1 MAPSIAELPS
11 SPSTTVKEA
20 PISTTSGRG
29 IFNAEAQPSE
39 ASAVSTWQS
48 IATRRQQEIKSS
60 IPSEWLL
67 PTDLLQSKRPLDLVK
82 TCGLLNEREV
92 KIVYS
97 TAVDLLEK
105 MRTREYT
112 AVEVTTAFCKASAV
126 AHQATNCLAWTMYP
140 IALSHAAKLDAH
152 MSLTG
157 TPIGPLHGLPISVK
171 EHVYLIDTPSTSGFV
186 GWADNF
192 CTSSAQEGVC
202 IQVLRES
209 GAVFH
214 VKTTNPQGLMALET
228 QSNLYSTTTNPL
240 NTSLS
245 PGGSSGGESA
255 LVAMHG
261 SILGIGTDIGGS
273 IRNPALSCGIYGLKP
288 SVARLPHSGLSGAH
302 DGMESV
308 IGVVGPIATCLAD
321 VELFCK
327 TLLDAQPWRQEVG
340 LLPIPWGSREAS
352 AAEKEENRK
361 LKIGIIYTD
370 GVHTPHPPITRV
382 LHSTESALK
391 DAGHEIIPFPTHLHA
406 PIVSTVN
413 ALYLLDGGAEYLS
426 HLSLTSE
433 PPTSLLQWLLEEETT
448 TIRSIPE
455 QWKLHKERNR
465 LQDAYAKLMLETGV
479 DCIIAPGGVT
489 VANAHEEAKY
499 WGYTNVYNGL
509 DLPVACLPA
518 GEVQEGD
525 AWGDEN
531 ENKIAK
537 THMEALWGPG
547 KEGAQKYEGGSVGL
561 QIVGR
566 RLEEEKLL
574 KLTKIIER
582 DLGLSGSN

>member
-1 MAPSIAELPS
+1 MAPSIAELS
-11 SPSTTVKEA
+11 SSLATPVKEVSA
-20 PISTTSGRG
+20 STASEL
-29 IFNAEAQPSE
+29 ADEQPSK
-39 ASAVSTWQS
+39 ASTASTWQA
-48 IATRRQQEIKSS
+48 IATRRQREIFSS
-60 IPSEWLL
+60 IPSEWIL
-67 PTDLLQSKRPLDLVK
+67 PADLLKSKRPLDLVK
-82 TCGLLNEREV
+82 TCGLLNEREI

-140 IALSHAAKLDAH
+140 SALSHAAKLDAH
-152 MSLTG
+152 MTQTG
-157 TPIGPLHGLPISVK
+157 SPIGPLHGLPISVK
-171 EHVYLIDTPSTSGFV
+171 EHIYLIDTPSTSGFV

-192 CTSSAQEGVC
+192 CASPSQEGMC
-202 IQVLRES
+202 IQVLRNS

-228 QSNLYSTTTNPL
+228 RSNLYSTTTNPL
-240 NTSLS
+240 NTFLS

-273 IRNPALSCGIYGLKP
+273 IRSPALSCGIYGLKP

-321 VELFCK
+321 VELFCQ
-327 TLLDAQPWRQEVG
+327 TLLDAQPWRGEVG
-340 LLPIPWGSREAS
+340 LLPIPWGCREVV
-352 AAEKEENRK
+352 AAENEENRK

-382 LHSTESALK
+382 LHSTESTLRK
-391 DAGHEIIPFPTHLHA
+391 AGHEIIPFPTHLHA
-406 PIVSTVN
+406 PLISTVD
-413 ALYLLDGGAEYLS
+413 AMYLLDGGAEYLS

-433 PPTSLLQWLLEEETT
+433 PPTSLLQWLLEKKTT
-448 TIRSIPE
+448 KNRTVSE
-455 QWKLHKERNR
+455 QWKLHQERNR
-465 LQDAYAKLMLETGV
+465 IQDAYAKLMLETGV

-499 WGYTNVYNGL
+499 WGYTSVFNGL

-518 GEVQEGD
+518 GEVEEGD
-525 AWGDEN
+525 VWGDADGN
-531 ENKIAK
+531 DGGK
-537 THMEALWGPG
+537 TDMEALWGPG

-574 KLTKIIER
+574 KMVRIIER
-582 DLGLSGSN
+582 DLGLSESS

>member
-1 MAPSIAELPS
+1 MAPSIAELS
-11 SPSTTVKEA
+11 SSSSTPVTEV
-20 PISTTSGRG
+20 PVSTTSAL
-29 IFNAEAQPSE
+29 AEERPSKT
-39 ASAVSTWQS
+39 STVSTWQA
-48 IATRRQQEIKSS
+48 IASRRQKEIFSS
-60 IPSEWLL
+60 IPSEWIL
-67 PTDLLQSKRPLDLVK
+67 PADLLKPKRPLDLVK

-140 IALSHAAKLDAH
+140 SALSHAAKLDAH
-152 MSLTG
+152 MTQTG
-157 TPIGPLHGLPISVK
+157 SPIGPLHGLPISVK
-171 EHVYLIDTPSTSGFV
+171 EHIYLIDTPSTSGFV

-192 CTSSAQEGVC
+192 CTSPSQEGMC
-202 IQVLRES
+202 IQVLRNS

-228 QSNLYSTTTNPL
+228 CSNLYSTTTNPL
-240 NTSLS
+240 NTFLS

-273 IRNPALSCGIYGLKP
+273 IRSPALSCGIYGLKP
-288 SVARLPHSGLSGAH
+288 SVARLPHSGLSGAY

-308 IGVVGPIATCLAD
+308 IGVIGPIATCLAD

-327 TLLDAQPWRQEVG
+327 TLLDAQPWRGEVG
-340 LLPIPWGSREAS
+340 LLPIPWGCREGV

-382 LHSTESALK
+382 LHTAESTLK
-391 DAGHEIIPFPTHLHA
+391 EAGHEIIHFPTHLHA
-406 PIVSTVN
+406 PLISTVD
-413 ALYLLDGGAEYLS
+413 AMYLLDGGAEYLS

-433 PPTSLLQWLLEEETT
+433 PPTSLLQWLLEKKTT
-448 TIRSIPE
+448 KNRTIAE

-465 LQDAYAKLMLETGV
+465 IQDAYAKLMLETGV

-499 WGYTNVYNGL
+499 WGYTSVFNGL

-518 GEVQEGD
+518 GEVEEGD
-525 AWGDEN
+525 VWDGN
-531 ENKIAK
+531 EGGK
-537 THMEALWGPG
+537 TDMEALWGPG
-547 KEGAQKYEGGSVGL
+547 KKGAQKYEGGSVGL

-574 KLTKIIER
+574 KMVRIIEK
-582 DLGLSGSN
+582 DLGLPGSS

>member
-1 MAPSIAELPS
+1 MAPSIAELS
-11 SPSTTVKEA
+11 SSLSTPVKEVPVSA
-20 PISTTSGRG
+20 ASEHT
-29 IFNAEAQPSE
+29 EEQPSK
-39 ASAVSTWQS
+39 SSTFSTWQA
-48 IATRRQQEIKSS
+48 IATRRQQEIFSS
-60 IPSEWLL
+60 IPSEWIL
-67 PTDLLQSKRPLDLVK
+67 PADLLRSKRPLDLVK
-82 TCGLLNEREV
+82 ACGLLNEREI

-126 AHQATNCLAWTMYP
+126 AHQATNCLAWTMYSS
-140 IALSHAAKLDAH
+140 ALAHAAKLDAH
-152 MSLTG
+152 MTQTG
-157 TPIGPLHGLPISVK
+157 SPIGPLHGLPISVK
-171 EHVYLIDTPSTSGFV
+171 EHIYLIDTPSTSGFV

-192 CTSSAQEGVC
+192 CTSPSQEGMC
-202 IQVLRES
+202 IQVLRNS

-228 QSNLYSTTTNPL
+228 RSNLYSTTTNPL
-240 NTSLS
+240 NTFLS

-273 IRNPALSCGIYGLKP
+273 IRSPALSCGIYGLKP

-327 TLLDAQPWRQEVG
+327 TLLDAQPWRGEVG
-340 LLPIPWGSREAS
+340 LLPIPWGCREDNAV
-352 AAEKEENRK
+352 AKEENRK

-382 LHSTESALK
+382 LRSTESTLK
-391 DAGHEIIPFPTHLHA
+391 EAGHEIIPFPTHLHA
-406 PIVSTVN
+406 PLISTVD
-413 ALYLLDGGAEYLS
+413 AMYLLDGGAEYLS

-433 PPTSLLQWLLEEETT
+433 PPTSLLQWLLEKKTT
-448 TIRSIPE
+448 KNRTVSE

-465 LQDAYAKLMLETGV
+465 IQDAYAKLMFETGV

-489 VANAHEEAKY
+489 AANAHEEAKY
-499 WGYTNVYNGL
+499 WGYTSVFNGL

-518 GEVQEGD
+518 GEVEDGDVWGD
-525 AWGDEN
+525 ADGNDGG
-531 ENKIAK
+531 K
-537 THMEALWGPG
+537 TDMEALWGPG

-561 QIVGR
+561 QIAGR

-574 KLTKIIER
+574 KMVRIIER
-582 DLGLSGSN
+582 DLGLSGSC

>member
-1 MAPSIAELPS
+1 MTPSIAELS
-11 SPSTTVKEA
+11 SSSSTPVNEVSV
-20 PISTTSGRG
+20 STTSGL
-29 IFNAEAQPSE
+29 AEEQPSKTST
-39 ASAVSTWQS
+39 ASTWQA
-48 IATRRQQEIKSS
+48 IATRRQQEILSS
-60 IPSEWLL
+60 IPSEWIL
-67 PTDLLQSKRPLDLVK
+67 PADLLKSKRPLDLVK

-97 TAVDLLEK
+97 TAVDLLER
-105 MRTREYT
+105 MRTRECT

-140 IALSHAAKLDAH
+140 SALSHAAKLDAH
-152 MSLTG
+152 MSQTG

-171 EHVYLIDTPSTSGFV
+171 EHIYLIDTPSTSGFV

-192 CTSSAQEGVC
+192 CTSPSQEGMC
-202 IQVLRES
+202 IQVLRNS

-228 QSNLYSTTTNPL
+228 RSNLYSTTTNPL
-240 NTSLS
+240 NTFLS

-255 LVAMHG
+255 LIAMHG

-273 IRNPALSCGIYGLKP
+273 IRSPALSCGIYGLKP

-327 TLLDAQPWRQEVG
+327 TLLDAQPWRGEVG
-340 LLPIPWGSREAS
+340 LLSIPWGCRES
-352 AAEKEENRK
+352 LAAEKEENRK

-382 LHSTESALK
+382 LHTTESTLK
-391 DAGHEIIPFPTHLHA
+391 EAGHEIIPFPTHLHA
-406 PIVSTVN
+406 PLISTVD
-413 ALYLLDGGAEYLS
+413 AMYLLDGGAEYLS

-433 PPTSLLQWLLEEETT
+433 PPTSLLQWILEKKTT
-448 TIRSIPE
+448 KNRTVPE

-465 LQDAYAKLMLETGV
+465 IQDEYAKLMLETGV

-499 WGYTNVYNGL
+499 WGYTSVFNGL

-518 GEVQEGD
+518 GEVEDSDVWGD
-525 AWGDEN
+525 ADGN
-531 ENKIAK
+531 ESGK
-537 THMEALWGPG
+537 TDMEALWGPG
-547 KEGAQKYEGGSVGL
+547 NEGAQKYEGGSVGL

-574 KLTKIIER
+574 KMVRIIER
-582 DLGLSGSN
+582 DLGLSGSD

>member
-1 MAPSIAELPS
+1 MAPSIAELS
-11 SPSTTVKEA
+11 SSLATPAKEV
-20 PISTTSGRG
+20 PVSTTSGL
-29 IFNAEAQPSE
+29 AEEQPSKTST
-39 ASAVSTWQS
+39 ASTWQA
-48 IATRRQQEIKSS
+48 IATRRQQEIFSS
-60 IPSEWLL
+60 IPSEWIL
-67 PTDLLQSKRPLDLVK
+67 PADLLKSKRPLDLMK
-82 TCGLLNEREV
+82 TCGLLNEREI

-140 IALSHAAKLDAH
+140 NALSHAAKLDAH
-152 MSLTG
+152 MTQTG
-157 TPIGPLHGLPISVK
+157 SPIGPLHGLPVSVK
-171 EHVYLIDTPSTSGFV
+171 EHIYLIDTPSTSGFV

-192 CTSSAQEGVC
+192 CTSPSQEGMC
-202 IQVLRES
+202 IQVLRNS

-228 QSNLYSTTTNPL
+228 RSNLYSTTTNPL

-273 IRNPALSCGIYGLKP
+273 IRSPALSCGIYGLKP

-327 TLLDAQPWRQEVG
+327 TLLDAQPWRGEVG
-340 LLPIPWGSREAS
+340 LLPIPWGCREDVAV
-352 AAEKEENRK
+352 ENEENRK

-382 LHSTESALK
+382 LHSTESTLK
-391 DAGHEIIPFPTHLHA
+391 EAGHEIIPFPTHLHA
-406 PIVSTVN
+406 PLISTVD
-413 ALYLLDGGAEYLS
+413 AMYLLDGGAEYLS

-433 PPTSLLQWLLEEETT
+433 PPTSLLQWLLEKKTT
-448 TIRSIPE
+448 KNRTVSE

-465 LQDAYAKLMLETGV
+465 TQDAYAKLMLETGV

-499 WGYTNVYNGL
+499 WGYTSVFNGL

-518 GEVQEGD
+518 GEVEEGD
-525 AWGDEN
+525 VWGDADGN
-531 ENKIAK
+531 DGGK
-537 THMEALWGPG
+537 TDMEALWGPG

-574 KLTKIIER
+574 KMVRIIER
-582 DLGLSGSN
+582 DLGLSGSS

>member
-1 MAPSIAELPS
+1 MAPSIAELS
-11 SPSTTVKEA
+11 SSLATPVKEV
-20 PISTTSGRG
+20 PVSTTSE
-29 IFNAEAQPSE
+29 IAEEQPSKI
-39 ASAVSTWQS
+39 STVSTWQA
-48 IATRRQQEIKSS
+48 IATRRQQEIFSS
-60 IPSEWLL
+60 IPSEWII
-67 PTDLLQSKRPLDLVK
+67 PADLLKSKRPLDLVK
-82 TCGLLNEREV
+82 TCGLLNEREI

-140 IALSHAAKLDAH
+140 SALTHAAILDAH
-152 MSLTG
+152 MTQTG
-157 TPIGPLHGLPISVK
+157 SPIGPLHGLPISVK
-171 EHVYLIDTPSTSGFV
+171 EHIYLIDTPSTSGFV

-192 CTSSAQEGVC
+192 CTSPSQEGMC
-202 IQVLRES
+202 IQVLRNS

-228 QSNLYSTTTNPL
+228 RSNLYSTTTNPL

-273 IRNPALSCGIYGLKP
+273 IRTPALSCGIYGLKP

-302 DGMESV
+302 DGMES
-308 IGVVGPIATCLAD
+308 
-321 VELFCK
+321 
-327 TLLDAQPWRQEVG
+327 DAQPWIGEVG
-340 LLPIPWGSREAS
+340 LLPIPWGSREGVAV
-352 AAEKEENRK
+352 ENEENRN

-382 LHSTESALK
+382 LHSTESTLK
-391 DAGHEIIPFPTHLHA
+391 EAGHEIIPFPTHLHA
-406 PIVSTVN
+406 PLISTVD
-413 ALYLLDGGAEYLS
+413 AMYLLDGGAEYLS
-426 HLSLTSE
+426 HLSITSE
-433 PPTSLLQWLLEEETT
+433 PPTSLLQWLLEKKTT
-448 TIRSIPE
+448 KNRTVSE

-465 LQDAYAKLMLETGV
+465 IQDAYAKLMLETGV

-499 WGYTNVYNGL
+499 WGYTSVFNGL

-518 GEVQEGD
+518 GEVEEGD
-525 AWGDEN
+525 VWGDADGN
-531 ENKIAK
+531 DGGK
-537 THMEALWGPG
+537 TDIEALWGPG
-547 KEGAQKYEGGSVGL
+547 KVGAQKYEGGSVGL

-574 KLTKIIER
+574 KMVRIIER
-582 DLGLSGSN
+582 DLGLSGSS

>member
-1 MAPSIAELPS
+1 MAPSIAELS
-11 SPSTTVKEA
+11 SSSSTPV
-20 PISTTSGRG
+20 STTS
-29 IFNAEAQPSE
+29 AEEQPSKTST
-39 ASAVSTWQS
+39 ASTWQS
-48 IATRRQQEIKSS
+48 ITTRRQQEILSS
-60 IPSEWLL
+60 IPSEWIL
-67 PTDLLQSKRPLDLVK
+67 PADLLKSKRPLDLVK
-82 TCGLLNEREV
+82 TCNLLNEREL
-92 KIVYS
+92 KIVHS

-140 IALSHAAKLDAH
+140 SALSHAAKLDAH
-152 MSLTG
+152 MTQTG
-157 TPIGPLHGLPISVK
+157 SPIGPLHGLPISVK
-171 EHVYLIDTPSTSGFV
+171 EHIYLINTPSTSGFV

-192 CTSSAQEGVC
+192 CTSPSQEGMC
-202 IQVLRES
+202 IQVLRDS

-228 QSNLYSTTTNPL
+228 LSNLYSTTTNPL
-240 NTSLS
+240 NTFLS

-273 IRNPALSCGIYGLKP
+273 IRSPALSCGIYGLKP

-327 TLLDAQPWRQEVG
+327 TLLDAQPWRGEVG
-340 LLPIPWGSREAS
+340 LLPIPWGCREGV

-382 LHSTESALK
+382 LYSTESALK
-391 DAGHEIIPFPTHLHA
+391 EAGHEIIPFPTHLHA
-406 PIVSTVN
+406 PLISTVD
-413 ALYLLDGGAEYLS
+413 AMYLLDGGAEYLS

-433 PPTSLLQWLLEEETT
+433 PPTSLLQWLLEKETT
-448 TIRSIPE
+448 KNRTVSE

-465 LQDAYAKLMLETGV
+465 IQDAYAKLMLETGV

-499 WGYTNVYNGL
+499 WGYTSVFNGL

-518 GEVQEGD
+518 GEVEEGD
-525 AWGDEN
+525 VWGDADGN
-531 ENKIAK
+531 ESGK
-537 THMEALWGPG
+537 TDMEALWGPG

-574 KLTKIIER
+574 KMVRIIER
-582 DLGLSGSN
+582 DLGLSGSS